1 MLMWTNTKVPV
12 PFVVVPFVSICNSW
26 AVKSGLGVT
35 DWRFSDGAPRLISI
49 CNIWAPICRVVVT
62 D

>member
-26 AVKSGLGVT
+26 AVKSGSGVT
-35 DWRFSDGAPRLISI
+35 D
-49 CNIWAPICRVVVT
+49 
-62 D
+62 

>member
-12 PFVVVPFVSICNSW
+12 PFVAVPFVSICNSW

-35 DWRFSDGAPRLISI
+35 D
-49 CNIWAPICRVVVT
+49 
-62 D
+62 